1 MKTVTL
7 PRLVRSDI
15 RSYAWLAHYAAL
27 SAIILIGAYLRLTE
41 LSRQSLWFDEIDVVV
56 RAQRPFGQVLHT
68 FVQQGENGP
77 LYNLMLAL
85 WIRVAGISE
94 IAVRFPSA
102 VAGTLAI
109 PLIYLLGRRVAG
121 STVGLIAA
129 GLLAISPYHVWYSQE
144 AKMYSIVVL
153 LALASTYAFVAA
165 LETNERLWW
174 VAYVVVTSLMF
185 YTHVVTVLVFVA
197 QSLYAV
203 LSYRS
208 WRGREK
214 SWLIA
219 AAALTLPYV
228 PIALWAAKVVGLT
241 NTQVA
246 TWQPPVALWD
256 AIQIFGIKFAI
267 NRYNM
272 TQQVRAEILYAV
284 LAGIGILALAWL
296 SRRTRWWLL
305 FTSLTIVP
313 VFGLWLVSI
322 RQSVFSDR
330 YGIVA
335 LPAYLLLIAVAVGW
349 MLRQRIAWPL
359 GLLAAFLLIALA
371 WGPLRDV
378 NRSDKAQKEDW
389 RSAYAWVGGQAQP
402 GDVILVQPGYLITTY
417 DYYEQRDPALAAY
430 KALAIGSFTV
440 PWFKESLMLHDIH
453 EQAGDAT
460 RFWLVQS
467 PDRVPGDDPNEI
479 LAGWLTEHGAQLD
492 EEKVNGVD
500 VRLFQLNSPVPG

>member
-1 MKTVTL
+1 MKTLTV
-7 PRLVRSDI
+7 PRAVRSDL
-15 RSYAWLAHYAAL
+15 RAYAPLAHYAAL
-27 SAIILIGAYLRLTE
+27 SAVILIGAYLRLTA

-85 WIRVAGISE
+85 WIRLAGISE

-121 STVGLIAA
+121 STVGLLAA
-129 GLLAISPYHVWYSQE
+129 ALLAISPYHVWYSQE

-208 WRGREK
+208 WPGREK
-214 SWLIA
+214 SWLIS

-228 PIALWAAKVVGLT
+228 PIAIWAAKVVGLT
-241 NTQVA
+241 NTHVA

-284 LAGIGILALAWL
+284 LAGIGIFTLAWL
-296 SRRTRWWLL
+296 SRRTGWWLL
-305 FTSLTIVP
+305 FTLLTVVP

-349 MLRQRIAWPL
+349 MLRQRVIWPL
-359 GLLAAFLLIALA
+359 GLLAAFFLIGLA

-378 NRSDKAQKEDW
+378 NRTDTAQKEDW
-389 RSAYAWVGGQAQP
+389 RSAYAHIGQQAQP
-402 GDVILVQPGYLITTY
+402 GDIILVQPGYLISTY
-417 DYYEQRDPALAAY
+417 DYYKQRDPALSQY
-430 KALAIGSFTV
+430 QALAIGSFTV
-440 PWFKESLMLHDIH
+440 PWYTEQLMLHNLH

-467 PDRVPGDDPNEI
+467 PDRVPGDDPNKI
-479 LAGWLTEHGAQLD
+479 LADWLAGHGKQLN
-492 EEKVNGVD
+492 EEVVNGVI
-500 VRLFQLNSPVPG
+500 VRLFQLNAPVPG